1 MTQKCHSFNH
11 LPERHPKSALQLT
24 PSYMGATL
32 SVTLSVALSVLL
44 FASISENYY
53 YSLMFAG
60 LALSFE
66 LAKFVALPEIAR
78 RKSRGDWSGCIS
90 ASVLFG
96 VLAAAS
102 ILGSIGGLQS
112 DTQRV
117 QASIT
122 KSEQQRVALTEQR
135 QLLLDEIAENQ
146 KAIDKYIALNR
157 IKNYAQPLQQ
167 RNEALRTKAATIQD
181 KISTLSVVQE
191 TPMTAL
197 LGAIATAVGKDKDVV
212 QVYVFILLAVLLDLV
227 ASFFI
232 CLLREENDFR
242 RDYKSKQKV
251 EEGDTTSN
259 VEEKPTVALLES
271 ATPESEKVP
280 PTATPSLQVG
290 CGDHCEQEQGGH
302 SHNPKAMK
310 QQNVVSINDKYEALK
325 KLVLEMNEGEGV
337 SKRQMM
343 KRFKLGTRTAD
354 RYYQL
359 LLNESLIVQ
368 HNETKLFYRAAQ
380 GKTIEQH
387 AKKYG

>member
-11 LPERHPKSALQLT
+11 LLERHPKSELQLA
-24 PSYMGATL
+24 PSYVGATL

-44 FASISENYY
+44 FASISEDYY
-53 YSLMFAG
+53 YSLMFAA
-60 LALSFE
+60 LAAAFE

-78 RKSRGDWSGCIS
+78 RKSRGDWLGCIS

-117 QASIT
+117 QASIE

-167 RNEALRTKAATIQD
+167 RNETLRVKAATIQD
-181 KISTLSVVQE
+181 KISTLDVAQE

-197 LGAIATAVGKDKDVV
+197 LGAIATAVGEDKAVV

-251 EEGDTTSN
+251 EESDTT
-259 VEEKPTVALLES
+259 VDEEESTTVALLES
-271 ATPESEKVP
+271 ATPDIDKVP
-280 PTATPSLQVG
+280 PTATPCQQEDSDSKCQQEEG
-290 CGDHCEQEQGGH
+290 GDCHK
-302 SHNPKAMK
+302 PKVLE
-310 QQNVVSINDKYEALK
+310 QQNVVSINDKYEKIKKEVVALD
-325 KLVLEMNEGEGV
+325 EGEIV
-337 SKRQMM
+337 SQRDVIKRHQ
-343 KRFKLGTRTAD
+343 LGTKSATRLFKMMVRD
-354 RYYQL
+354 GLIEQNKSRYY
-359 LLNESLIVQ
+359 
-368 HNETKLFYRAAQ
+368 YRAAQ
-380 GKTIEQH
+380 GKTIERH
-387 AKKYG
+387 AKNYG

>member
-1 MTQKCHSFNH
+1 MP
-11 LPERHPKSALQLT
+11 LVRHPKSELQLA
-24 PSYMGATL
+24 PSYVGATL

-60 LALSFE
+60 LAIAFE

-78 RKSRGDWSGCIS
+78 RKQRKDWTGVMG
-90 ASVLFG
+90 ATLLF
-96 VLAAAS
+96 VTLAAAS

-117 QASIT
+117 QAAIQ

-157 IKNYAQPLQQ
+157 IKNFAQPLQQ
-167 RNEALRTKAATIQD
+167 RNETLRAKAATIQD
-181 KISTLSVVQE
+181 KISTLDVAQE

-197 LGAIATAVGKDKDVV
+197 LGAIATAVGEDKAVV

-242 RDYKSKQKV
+242 RDYQSKLKV
-251 EEGDTTSN
+251 KEGGTN
-259 VEEKPTVALLES
+259 
-271 ATPESEKVP
+271 
-280 PTATPSLQVG
+280 
-290 CGDHCEQEQGGH
+290 DH
-302 SHNPKAMK
+302 
-310 QQNVVSINDKYEALK
+310 
-325 KLVLEMNEGEGV
+325 
-337 SKRQMM
+337 
-343 KRFKLGTRTAD
+343 
-354 RYYQL
+354 
-359 LLNESLIVQ
+359 
-368 HNETKLFYRAAQ
+368 
-380 GKTIEQH
+380 
-387 AKKYG
+387 